1 VSDVF
6 PEIVYARVIVPNE
19 TVISHDAISEDND
32 DAIYSDYARAVIVD
46 DNVISDD
53 VSAIS
58 HYGSAVIYDDA
69 VGVLGC
75 LINDERPVTNA
86 PNVKRD

>member
-1 VSDVF
+1 MSDVF

-46 DNVISDD
+46 DNVISRRR
-53 VSAIS
+53 VRHQSLRQRRYLRRCRWS
-58 HYGSAVIYDDA
+58 SWLPHQ
-69 VGVLGC
+69 
-75 LINDERPVTNA
+75 
-86 PNVKRD
+86 